1 MHKLIITLLCV
12 ACAAANEVSETVDY
26 DPRFLLFNKTGL
38 FGGDDSTALLTG
50 IGGLVALVILGVL
63 IWLAIS
69 LVLPT
74 GDEYDTGYGNTGYTT
89 GTGYQARSGSDPYSA
104 IFDNLSVLDWIA
116 MMEEVYRK
124 FDATKMEC
132 QQRLVCELHQNENTW
147 GSTARKMNDA
157 FGYLQ
162 YLELLNLPA
171 DLRVVLDQ
179 YLEAANKGRSS
190 QKTCEEIYS
199 SCEFSVKS
207 LVNKYNG
214 SNSI

>member
-1 MHKLIITLLCV
+1 MHKLLITLLLCV
-12 ACAAANEVSETVDY
+12 AYAAANEVVDSVDY
-26 DPRFLLFNKTGL
+26 DPRFFLLNNTGS
-38 FGGDDSTALLTG
+38 GTETTALLTG
-50 IGGLVALVILGVL
+50 IGGIVLLVILGLLLWVAVSAF
-63 IWLAIS
+63 IAP
-69 LVLPT
+69 VDDFGT
-74 GDEYDTGYGNTGYTT
+74 GFDNGFGT
-89 GTGYQARSGSDPYSA
+89 GTGQFTGRSDPYSA
-104 IFDNLSVLDWIA
+104 IWDKLSVLDWIA

-132 QQRLVCELHQNENTW
+132 QQRVVCELHQNENTW
-147 GSTARKMNDA
+147 GSTARQMNDA

-190 QKTCEEIYS
+190 QKTCEEIYNG
-199 SCEFSVKS
+199 CEFSVKS
-207 LVNKYNG
+207 LISKYNG